1 MRQKYRLIKVLFS
14 TGMEKTF
21 TNVVLSPDVRGFH
34 IKTESEYLF
43 VPLYN
48 ILYISMEGKIENTD

>member
-1 MRQKYRLIKVLFS
+1 MKQKYRLIKVLFN
-14 TGMEKTF
+14 TGMEKAF
-21 TNVVLSPDVRGFH
+21 TNAVLSPDVRGLH
-34 IKTESEYLF
+34 IRTESEYLF

>member
-1 MRQKYRLIKVLFS
+1 MRVKYKLIKILFS

-21 TNVVLSPDVRGFH
+21 TNAVLSPDIRGLH

-48 ILYISMEGKIENTD
+48 MLYISMEGKIENTD